1 MVKDCPVCGRE
12 FIVNWPGG
20 WSYKKGG
27 EYLCS
32 WKCLQKKRKKKGP
45 EKMGDAGEKVEL
57 VWDESIAEE
66 YRREQARKEAGRK
79 DGDEALKTEADDRD
93 LWQTAAVRNSR
104 MGTFYF
110 DEKFKT
116 VDWRSPFGEEISLP
130 PEDWKWL
137 ADHIGMILHALGVDE

>member
-1 MVKDCPVCGRE
+1 
-12 FIVNWPGG
+12 
-20 WSYKKGG
+20 
-27 EYLCS
+27 
-32 WKCLQKKRKKKGP
+32 
-45 EKMGDAGEKVEL
+45 MGDAEENRTPNGEARENVEL

-66 YRREQARKEAGRK
+66 YRREQAQKATGE
-79 DGDEALKTEADDRD
+79 RD

-104 MGTFYF
+104 MGTFYY

-116 VDWRSPFGEEISLP
+116 VDWRSPYGEEISLP

>member
-1 MVKDCPVCGRE
+1 
-12 FIVNWPGG
+12 
-20 WSYKKGG
+20 
-27 EYLCS
+27 
-32 WKCLQKKRKKKGP
+32 
-45 EKMGDAGEKVEL
+45 MGDAGEKVEL

-137 ADHIGMILHALGVDE
+137 GDHIGMILHALGVDE